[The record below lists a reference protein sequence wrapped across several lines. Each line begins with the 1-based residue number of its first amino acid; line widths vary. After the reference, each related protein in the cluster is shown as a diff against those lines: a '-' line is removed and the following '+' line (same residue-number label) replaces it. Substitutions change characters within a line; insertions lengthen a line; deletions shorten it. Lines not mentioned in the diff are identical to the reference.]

1 MSETRINVSQTT
13 ITAEEIGA
21 SSAVD
26 TMPIASASNLGK
38 IVQYVGNNDGY
49 DVAVV
54 DPHEEIESEDVTI
67 DASKFKNFIES
78 NLGSYDY
85 DIYNKYEINIYD
97 NDSGTISI
105 MEEIQRGCGFRD
117 YRELGITLNSDFT
130 QNRNVE
136 QLGFRNLL
144 GAAGSSE
151 SSGSSGSSSESEPL
165 QVILSFYAVLNKN
178 YDNINAKITI
188 TETSSGEYPTID
200 SKVFANKVSQIDGI
214 YSFKYMEESVPGW
227 YIKTDSPNGPGY
239 RLIDLSEYGITFSDM
254 PHNSETLELQLD
266 VGVVK
271 NGYFYKCTE
280 TGSSIVSGNATVTEY
295 INMEGE
301 TPDPEYIP
309 TFIFD
314 KTVFDAY
321 VLSQGKPENT
331 STSIIFTWDP
341 DDETGDTLLTAH
353 YNTNDSVS
361 TILIDEAGEPLNQT
375 YAILGFTTNFA
386 DPTEDPEAADQQWM
400 NYEGHITIIL
410 PTVSSYA
417 WENIEVQGDCFPDQ
431 KDNAGKFLT
440 TDGKDVSWGIIRG
453 IQNTAENPESCLQIL
468 GNVCESQD
476 NINIGYGSSC
486 TKRPH
491 YETNKNNIVIG
502 HNAACNGAGNN
513 VVIGSSDYTQSAGS
527 GYKGTWSDGASSVV
541 IGPDCNATGTGSITI
556 GHMARTTA
564 QWAVMIGR
572 GTNNEQGTIKF
583 GWGGLGEYQYKLLNS
598 DGTIPEARLADTTNA
613 QQGDV
618 LTLDANGNAVWQA
631 GGGGSGIVATTGSLL
646 VANWDPTTHAQ
657 TITVTGLTATK
668 NVLVSPAP
676 ASTADYIAGGI
687 ICSGQLNN
695 TLTFTCTTIPS
706 ADITVNM
713 MIFD

>member
-13 ITAEEIGA
+13 ITAEDVGA

-49 DVAVV
+49 DVAIV

-67 DASKFKNFIES
+67 DASKFKKFVERKF
-78 NLGSYDY
+78 GEC
-85 DIYNKYEINIYD
+85 DIYAKYEIEIND
-97 NDSGTISI
+97 NDSGSI
-105 MEEIQRGCGFRD
+105 RIMVDKPFGYGFSD
-117 YRELGITLNSDFT
+117 YKELGITLNSDFT

-136 QLGFRNLL
+136 QLGLRNLL

-151 SSGSSGSSSESEPL
+151 SSGSSEPSGSSGSSSSSSESEPV
-165 QVILSFYAVLNKN
+165 QTILSFYAVLNKN
-178 YDNINAKITI
+178 YDDINTKITI
-188 TETSSGEYPTID
+188 IESSSKEYPTID
-200 SKVFANKVSQIDGI
+200 SKVFVNKVSQIDGI
-214 YSFKYMEESVPGW
+214 YLFRYMGESSHTLQQGW
-227 YIKTDSPNGPGY
+227 YIRTDSPNGEGY
-239 RLIDLSEYGITFSDM
+239 RLIDLSEYGITFSGI
-254 PHNSETLELQLD
+254 PYNSQTLELQLD
-266 VGVVK
+266 VDVGLK
-271 NGYFYKCTE
+271 NGYFYKC
-280 TGSSIVSGNATVTEY
+280 VSDLQEPATY
-295 INMEGE
+295 NW
-301 TPDPEYIP
+301 
-309 TFIFD
+309 
-314 KTVFDAY
+314 
-321 VLSQGKPENT
+321 ENVEVQ
-331 STSIIFTWDP
+331 P
-341 DDETGDTLLTAH
+341 TGD
-353 YNTNDSVS
+353 N
-361 TILIDEAGEPLNQT
+361 
-375 YAILGFTTNFA
+375 
-386 DPTEDPEAADQQWM
+386 
-400 NYEGHITIIL
+400 
-410 PTVSSYA
+410 
-417 WENIEVQGDCFPDQ
+417 FPDQ

-440 TDGKDVSWGIIRG
+440 TDGTDVSWGTIRG

-468 GNVCESQD
+468 GDVCESQD

-486 TKRPH
+486 TKRPN
-491 YETNKNNIVIG
+491 YDTNKDNIVIG

-513 VVIGSSDYTQSAGS
+513 VVIGSYYNTRSDYR
-527 GYKGTWSDGASSVV
+527 GTWSDGYGSVV
-541 IGPDCNATGTGSITI
+541 IGSDCNTDSTCSITI

-564 QWAVMIGR
+564 DWAVMIGR

-583 GWGGLGEYQYKLLNS
+583 GWGGTGEYQYKLLNS

-618 LTLDANGNAVWQA
+618 LTLDSTGNAVWQA
-631 GGGGSGIVATTGSLL
+631 GGGGSRIVATTGSLL
-646 VANWDPTTHAQ
+646 VANWDPTTHSQ